1 MRKSPVYVSNRDV
14 SRLLRTSDSIRLAR
28 KAYIK
33 LARHQALS
41 PERLVLTVPRKT
53 SFFVMPAHVLG
64 QKTVAVKIARLNPAN
79 PARGLPSVMASLQ
92 VYDST
97 TGAELARVDAEE
109 LTAIRTAASSAVAT
123 DLLAPTLCDTLG
135 IVGTGK
141 QAMAHV
147 PALLKVRRLSEILVY
162 SRSKAHSRRFADQ
175 IHKTHPV
182 RAKPIASLEDL
193 VSSSQILVLAT
204 NSKTPLFNGNL
215 VNPGTHVN
223 AIGSALPTTREVD
236 TDLVARSFVVVDS
249 IPQALS
255 TYGDIMIPLKQKKIG
270 REDLNELGHLLTHH
284 PTLLP
289 RRGMISLF
297 KSGGLAAL
305 DAIFAD
311 YIVGRLTRQ

>member
-1 MRKSPVYVSNRDV
+1 MMNTPDYDSNLDV
-14 SRLLRTSDSIRLAR
+14 LRLLRTSDSIRLAR

-33 LARHQALS
+33 LAEHQAIS

-53 SFFVMPAHVLG
+53 SFFVMPAHILG

-79 PARGLPSVMASLQ
+79 PARGLPSVMASLY

-97 TGAELARVDAEE
+97 TGVELARVDAEE

-123 DLLAPTLCDTLG
+123 DLLAPTRCDTLG

-147 PALLKVRRLSEILVY
+147 QALLKVRRFSEILVY
-162 SRSKAHSRRFADQ
+162 SRSKAHSRRFADHV
-175 IHKTHPV
+175 HKTHLVRVRPV
-182 RAKPIASLEDL
+182 ASPED
-193 VSSSQILVLAT
+193 VASSSQVLVLAT
-204 NSKTPLFNGNL
+204 NSKTPLFKGNL

-223 AIGSALPTTREVD
+223 AIGSALPATREVD
-236 TDLVARSFVVVDS
+236 TDLVSRSFIVVDS
-249 IPQALS
+249 ILQALS
-255 TYGDIMIPLKQKKIG
+255 TYGDIMIPLKQKKIS
-270 REDLNELGHLLTHH
+270 RQDLNELGHLLTR
-284 PTLLP
+284 PSLLP

-311 YIVGRLTRQ
+311 YLVGRLTRQ